1 MKQKL
6 KPLFFLVFTFL
17 YVISFGQYNLKDP
30 LPIDKS
36 VKIGKLSNGLTYY
49 IRKNAKPE
57 KKLELRLAV
66 NAGSV
71 PCGGSRR
78 VLRERRSDDRCDLAR
93 DPAAAPNSRLPQLPR

>member
-6 KPLFFLVFTFL
+6 KPLFLIVFLFI
-17 YVISFGQYNLKDP
+17 YVISFGQYNLTDP
-30 LPIDKS
+30 LPVDPN

-49 IRKNAKPE
+49 IRKNVKPE

-71 PCGGSRR
+71 LGK
-78 VLRERRSDDRCDLAR
+78 
-93 DPAAAPNSRLPQLPR
+93 